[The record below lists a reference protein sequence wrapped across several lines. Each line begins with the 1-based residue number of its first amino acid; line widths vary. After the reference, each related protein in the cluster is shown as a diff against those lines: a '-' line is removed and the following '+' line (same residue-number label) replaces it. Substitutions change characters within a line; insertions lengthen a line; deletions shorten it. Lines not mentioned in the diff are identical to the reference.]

1 MTNDCKDFNT
11 WRIQN
16 LPIPE
21 HPLESTRIDPLRP
34 SQRNLYSSSSGETL
48 ISGSSEG
55 ANQEHAAK
63 QRAGKQETQYDRQNR
78 QFQNIIEDLHKKIEQ
93 MGKEK
98 SEDRRKIGKLEEKIR
113 EVEEINSKEVEHRQN
128 IELELEIARQ
138 AHESRPPE
146 KKSKDCCKTL
156 LKRKEIE
163 HLSYMI

>member
-1 MTNDCKDFNT
+1 
-11 WRIQN
+11 
-16 LPIPE
+16 
-21 HPLESTRIDPLRP
+21 
-34 SQRNLYSSSSGETL
+34 
-48 ISGSSEG
+48 
-55 ANQEHAAK
+55 
-63 QRAGKQETQYDRQNR
+63 
-78 QFQNIIEDLHKKIEQ
+78 

-156 LKRKEIE
+156 LKRIEEQAVQINLYKNTNACKSCSKVKKEIKE
-163 HLSYMI
+163 LKKNNKLLKFKSYYMKKASLYVDNLSISTLDQVIDDSCGSIIESSGETIIPSSNSN